1 MRIVYVVIRVD
12 CDIDGLYPSVD
23 RVCATREAAERYIER
38 EQSEG
43 VELIDGYDFYRFD
56 IEEWEVQE

>member
-1 MRIVYVVIRVD
+1 MRCVYVVIRVD
-12 CDIDGLYPSVD
+12 TDVNDLFSSVD

-38 EQSEG
+38 ELNEG

-56 IEEWEVQE
+56 IDEWEVKE